1 MLRAKIG
8 QKLDLFCHTLC
19 QVMNANEKSEEIKR
33 STPVN
38 TAMIRRWSNFIA
50 DMKKVLVFWIEDQTS
65 HDIPLS
71 QSLNLSKVLTLIFWR
86 LGEVRELQKRSWK
99 LAAVSLSMNY
109 KRLFHN
115 VKLEGEEAT
124 TNVEAVASYLE
135 DLSKLISGD
144 D

>member
-50 DMKKVLVFWIEDQTS
+50 DRKKVLVFWIEDQTS

>member
-33 STPVN
+33 SSPVN

-50 DMKKVLVFWIEDQTS
+50 DMKKVLVFWIEDQSS